1 MVEKYYICSVL
12 FNIEIMEK
20 KSVSERLDM
29 LENETSKHHVVIYL
43 LVIAILVEA
52 ICTLAETL
60 ISQ

>member
-1 MVEKYYICSVL
+1 
-12 FNIEIMEK
+12 MEK

-52 ICTLAETL
+52 ICTLVEML

>member
-12 FNIEIMEK
+12 FNVEIMEK

-52 ICTLAETL
+52 ICTLVETL

>member
-29 LENETSKHHVVIYL
+29 LENETSKHHVVIFL
-43 LVIAILVEA
+43 FFSALF
-52 ICTLAETL
+52 LASSL
-60 ISQ
+60 GLCIV

>member
-43 LVIAILVEA
+43 LVIAISVEA
-52 ICTLAETL
+52 ICTLVETL

>member
-12 FNIEIMEK
+12 FNIEIMEE

-52 ICTLAETL
+52 ICTLVETL

>member
-52 ICTLAETL
+52 ICTLVETL